1 MSKMHGGF
9 VPVLA
14 ISRDAWSV
22 ILQEALPRETAMEGL
37 PPQKLVNIRIR
48 DLNACRAAESRRGLW
63 D

>member
-1 MSKMHGGF
+1 M
-9 VPVLA
+9 PVLA

-37 PPQKLVNIRIR
+37 LAQKLVNIRIR